1 MVIRSYFNE
10 RAETWDVTVAEK
22 DSGKLRSMVER
33 LHIASGA
40 KVLDVGTGTGV
51 FLPFLLEEVGE
62 NGQIVAIDVAEKM
75 LCKAQS
81 KNLGGNTVYICA
93 DVIDIPLE
101 GAQFDAVVCYS
112 SFPHFQDK
120 LKAMREINR
129 VMKNGGRLHICHTAS
144 RAVIN
149 EIHENL
155 PVVTCDTIPGKDDMQ
170 KLLSASGFT
179 DISINDNPDS
189 YLCQASKQINPV

>member
-10 RAETWDVTVAEK
+10 KAEIWDATVAEK
-22 DSGKLRSMVER
+22 DTSKLRSMVKR
-33 LHIASGA
+33 LNIAPGA
-40 KVLDVGTGTGV
+40 EVLDVGTGTGV
-51 FLPFLLEEVGE
+51 FLPFLIEEAGE

-93 DVIDIPLE
+93 DVIDIPVE
-101 GAQFDAVVCYS
+101 DARFDAVVCYS

-120 LKAMREINR
+120 LKAMQEINR

-144 RAVIN
+144 RATIN

-155 PVVTCDTIPGKDDMQ
+155 PVVSHDTIPGTEDMQ
-170 KLLSASGFT
+170 KLLTAAGFT
-179 DISINDNPDS
+179 DISIDDNPDN
-189 YLCQASKQINPV
+189 YLCQASKHINPV

>member
-10 RAETWDVTVAEK
+10 KAETWDVMVAEK
-22 DSGKLRSMVER
+22 DSSKLRGMVER
-33 LHIASGA
+33 LHIAPGA

-51 FLPFLLEEVGE
+51 FLPFLLEAVAQ

-93 DVIDIPLE
+93 DVIDIPVE
-101 GAQFDAVVCYS
+101 GGQFDAVVCYS

-129 VMKNGGRLHICHTAS
+129 VMKNGGRLHICHTSS
-144 RAVIN
+144 RSTIN

-155 PVVTCDTIPGKDDMQ
+155 PVVTNDTIPGENDMQ

-179 DISINDNPDS
+179 DISIDDNPDS
-189 YLCQASKQINPV
+189 YLCQATKHINLI